1 MLTLLDRYILKQ
13 YLLTFFGILFLFI
26 PIGILASLA
35 EKINKIIDNQVPMD
49 EVIDYYLNFTLVLG
63 NMLMPILLFLA
74 IIFFTSRLTART
86 EVVAILS
93 SGVSYR
99 RFLRPYFIGA
109 TFVAILIFAMGNFLF
124 LKQVQVITDLRAV
137 IFTITKKIE
146 TLEISL
152 IRLMIISLCM

>member
-74 IIFFTSRLTART
+74 IIFL
-86 EVVAILS
+86 
-93 SGVSYR
+93 
-99 RFLRPYFIGA
+99 LR
-109 TFVAILIFAMGNFLF
+109 V
-124 LKQVQVITDLRAV
+124 
-137 IFTITKKIE
+137 
-146 TLEISL
+146 
-152 IRLMIISLCM
+152 

>member
-35 EKINKIIDNQVPMD
+35 EKINKIIDNQVPME
-49 EVIDYYLNFTLVLG
+49 EVVDYYLNFTLVLG

-109 TFVAILIFAMGNFLF
+109 TFVAILIFAMGNFF
-124 LKQVQVITDLRAV
+124 VPKA
-137 IFTITKKIE
+137 
-146 TLEISL
+146 SAG
-152 IRLMIISLCM
+152 